1 METFHRRF
9 TAVSPPHRVARKKIP
24 RWGFT
29 KKKRHTRKRKKTR
42 RSPPSRE
49 RVSDT
54 RGRES
59 RLAHAGLSTR
69 LSWTKKRPRGETRCG
84 RRGRFGA
91 AGASGRTRELGHVLA
106 SHLLE
111 PPSLGS
117 GCGEAG
123 LRVRDGRKARPLGL
137 GWSRS
142 ETNGVRLDRRARA
155 RAASGYS
162 AREAMCAR
170 EVETCDLLG
179 QVVFALIVP
188 RARPRAA
195 RAAVSVTRLF
205 ASSRET

>member
-1 METFHRRF
+1 MEDRF
-9 TAVSPPHRVARKKIP
+9 TAVSPPFHRRVASRV
-24 RWGFT
+24 
-29 KKKRHTRKRKKTR
+29 KKTPHAKAKENAPIA
-42 RSPPSRE
+42 SSRE
-49 RVSDT
+49 RV
-54 RGRES
+54 
-59 RLAHAGLSTR
+59 LAHAGLSTR
-69 LSWTKKRPRGETRCG
+69 LSWTKKRPIGETRCG

>member
-1 METFHRRF
+1 MEDRGVDRGGDVSPPFHRRV
-9 TAVSPPHRVARKKIP
+9 ASRV
-24 RWGFT
+24 
-29 KKKRHTRKRKKTR
+29 KKTPHAKAKENAPIA
-42 RSPPSRE
+42 SSRE
-49 RVSDT
+49 RVLDT
-54 RGRES
+54 RSRES
-59 RLAHAGLSTR
+59 RMAHAGLSTR
-69 LSWTKKRPRGETRCG
+69 LSWTKKRPIGETRCG